1 MNLQS
6 FERLIITKYR
16 KSLWAPFK
24 NALESYALLEAGSK
38 IAICISGGKDSLLL
52 AKLFQQLSREQSLE
66 LHFLAMDPGYL
77 PENRQLL
84 ERNLELLGIP
94 ATIVNSDVFEASLRI
109 DGETPC
115 YWCARMR
122 RGVLY
127 KEAKALGCDV
137 IALGHHY
144 DDVIETT
151 LMNVLHHG
159 NVSTMLPKVHS
170 QEQLGMAVIRPLYH
184 IREKDIIRLMKA
196 GGIEPMNCSCPIME
210 KRHDAV
216 RKETKKLIASLSESY
231 PQVAASI
238 FAAPFHVKSHYV
250 MKIESD

>member
-1 MNLQS
+1 MTHKA
-6 FERLIITKYR
+6 FERLIITRYR
-16 KSLWAPFK
+16 KRIWAPFK
-24 NALESYALLEAGSK
+24 NALASYDLLDPDKA

-52 AKLFQQLSREQSLE
+52 AKLFMQLSREHPLK

-77 PENRQLL
+77 AENRKRLEDNLALL
-84 ERNLELLGIP
+84 DIP
-94 ATIVNSDVFEASLRI
+94 ATIVQADVFEASQKMNPQA
-109 DGETPC
+109 PC

-127 KEAKALGCDV
+127 KEAKALGCEV

-159 NVSTMLPKVHS
+159 NFSTMLPKVVS
-170 QEQLGMAVIRPLYH
+170 KEQLGMSLIRPLYH
-184 IREKDIIRLMKA
+184 VREKDIVSLMAA

-210 KRHDAV
+210 KRTDAV
-216 RKETKKLIASLSESY
+216 RKDTKRLIAELSQTY
-231 PQVAASI
+231 PNLAASL
-238 FAAPFHVKSHYV
+238 FAAPFHVKADYV
-250 MKIESD
+250 MGIED